1 MVRKGTGEA
10 WEDGEDKEAE
20 DTDGAR
26 SLGKWHS
33 LYVHNEFCQCLKNV
47 YVFTWLFSVLRHAGA
62 LGAVC
67 KLLVAACGIK
77 FPDQGTNLDPLRGEL
92 GVLAAGPP
100 EKSQRWHPRGGNKVT
115 RCK

>member
-1 MVRKGTGEA
+1 MCQSVWEGLEVQWQMVDRCLIMLL
-10 WEDGEDKEAE
+10 
-20 DTDGAR
+20 